1 MYFWS
6 ENTVFS
12 EKGLSLVAAL
22 VTVRPRPIMR
32 LVQGYDEAEVEMR
45 FEAEPPGDNIL
56 VG

>member
-12 EKGLSLVAAL
+12 EKVLSLVAAP